1 MSTSFQLH
9 PDESIL
15 YRSDHPQK
23 WYSLVW
29 RIGLELIEVVIF
41 ILFSFFAL
49 TVLATSLLASFLPA
63 DVAELLSQI
72 IFQDITPILV
82 MAWFAE
88 DTARIFTSELI
99 LTDQRIWTRGYPYA
113 WTKERETSMNDI
125 KSMSSRRDALF
136 IHLRSTRKTQ
146 VHVLTDSK
154 QIVKAFTQFTGK
166 IDPD

>member
-1 MSTSFQLH
+1 MSTSFQLI

-15 YRSDHPQK
+15 YRSSPARM

-41 ILFSFFAL
+41 MLFSFTAL
-49 TVLATSLLASFLPA
+49 TGIASSLLASFIPA
-63 DVAELLSQI
+63 DVAELLSRL
-72 IFQDITPILV
+72 IFQGIAPILV
-82 MAWFAE
+82 TVWFAE

-99 LTDQRIWTRGYPYA
+99 LTDQRLWTKGYPYA
-113 WTKERETSMNDI
+113 WTKERETSINDI

-154 QIVKAFTQFTGK
+154 QIVKAFTQFTGR
-166 IDPD
+166 IDAD